1 MILRH
6 CTLCPR
12 RCGVDRTQKGGVCGG
27 GKNMRAAR
35 AALHLWE
42 EPCIS
47 GKGGAGAIFFSGCAL
62 RCCYCQN
69 MRISQERFGKAISVS
84 ELAEIMLRLQSN
96 GAETIDLVTG
106 SHYAP
111 WIAESLQMVKKK
123 LHIPVVWNSSGYDSS
138 EILSFLDGLVD
149 VYLPDWKY
157 IDPFVAERYSHAA
170 DYCQIVEQAIQVMV
184 QQVGKPVLKNGI
196 LQKGVLIRHLVL
208 PGQRHQSIA
217 LLRRIA
223 ERFPTDTVWVSLMG
237 QYTPPSN
244 WLMPD
249 KNLERRLT
257 TMEYQSVLKVAQ
269 ELDLNG
275 FSQDL
280 SSARQ
285 SYTPSFH
292 LEGLPDS

>member
-1 MILRH
+1 
-6 CTLCPR
+6 
-12 RCGVDRTQKGGVCGG
+12 
-27 GKNMRAAR
+27 
-35 AALHLWE
+35 
-42 EPCIS
+42 
-47 GKGGAGAIFFSGCAL
+47 
-62 RCCYCQN
+62 